1 MQKMKKNGKLVAAI
15 VAVVV
20 LIAAFAAIWYF
31 TRPDVNDGT
40 KTITVEVVYK
50 DGSTKNFT
58 YTSDKE
64 YLGEVLVPEGLVTG
78 EDGPYG
84 LYITAVDGE
93 SAIYEEDGS
102 YWALYQNGEYAPQSM
117 DQTPIHDGD
126 SFSLVYTVG

>member
-1 MQKMKKNGKLVAAI
+1 MKKNGKLIAAI

-20 LIAAFAAIWYF
+20 LIAAFAAIWHF
-31 TRPDVNDGT
+31 TRPETVDGT
-40 KTITVEVVYK
+40 KKITVEVVHK
-50 DGSTKNFT
+50 DGSTKSFN

-93 SAIYEEDGS
+93 SAIYEEDGA
-102 YWALYQNGEYAPQSM
+102 YWALYQDGEYAPQSM